1 MKSIKSKIFRSAS
14 LIALLIFSISASFA
28 QNSPRSVLDK
38 ASATLNGSGVTASF
52 SINVFNGTKLLGS
65 SNGSI
70 SIKGNKF
77 YASTSQN
84 IIWFDG
90 KTEWTY
96 VKRNDEVNVN
106 NPTEAQ
112 LQSMNPYRFISL
124 YKKGFSLSMSD
135 TKLRGGS
142 AYSVHLK
149 AQNKNSEIQ
158 EMYIVVN
165 KSNYQPM
172 SVRMR
177 KGDKQWYSISIS
189 NLQDKALNDNIF
201 RFNHSDFPKAEIID
215 LR

>member
-1 MKSIKSKIFRSAS
+1 MKSLNLKFFRSAS
-14 LIALLIFSISASFA
+14 LIALLIFSGVSLA
-28 QNSPRSVLDK
+28 QNSPRNVLDK
-38 ASATLNGSGVTASF
+38 AAATLNGSGVTASF
-52 SINVFNGTKLLGS
+52 SINLFNGTKLQGS

-77 YASTSQN
+77 HASTSQN

-96 VKRNDEVNVN
+96 VKKNDEVNVS

-112 LQSMNPYRFISL
+112 LQSMNPYRFINL
-124 YKKGFSLSMSD
+124 YKNGFNLSMGN
-135 TKLRGGS
+135 TTLRGIS

-158 EMYIVVN
+158 EVYIVVN

-177 KGDKQWYSISIS
+177 KGAKQWYSISIS
-189 NLQDKALNDNIF
+189 GLEYKYLNDNIF
-201 RFNHSDFPKAEIID
+201 HFNHKDFPKAEIID